1 MFLSSQRETRP
12 YSSSSVFW
20 IKYLDSRVVGR
31 AALGEEA
38 EGGIKPHH
46 VVALEAVL
54 EGPNQERLVGVG
66 IPPAGGGQ
74 TLTGRGDEGEITGRK
89 YQLCNLKISIESTES

>member
-1 MFLSSQRETRP
+1 MFGNCDEMMTISFSFLEP
-12 YSSSSVFW
+12 YLNSSV
-20 IKYLDSRVVGR
+20 IRR
-31 AALGEEA
+31 PALGEEA
-38 EGGIKPHH
+38 QGGVQPHH
-46 VVALEAVL
+46 VVSLEAVL

-89 YQLCNLKISIESTES
+89 YQLYNLKISIESTES